1 MSKDTWAG
9 MIIRYVD
16 GNENRLA
23 FQRAED
29 ESQAVARVEEALKA
43 NMLILELEDRV
54 RLIPFHQIRSIEIKP
69 KAKVLP
75 RYAVRDV
82 HIVE

>member
-1 MSKDTWAG
+1 MSEDTWAG

-23 FQRAED
+23 FQRTGG
-29 ESQAVARVEEALKA
+29 ESQVVARVEEALKA

-54 RLIPFHQIRSIEIKP
+54 RLIPFHQISSIEIKP
-69 KAKVLP
+69 KSKALP
-75 RYAVRDV
+75 RFAVRDV